1 GMTRSKE
8 QLYFSAANFYGVGKR
23 ERKISP
29 FVQEAIGLQEYR
41 YTETKQNQLPLF
53 EWIKPKEKEEEKS
66 NIKVDYL
73 SYSAIE
79 TFRMCPLHYKLKN
92 ILRIPTPPNAA
103 QSMGNSMH
111 LVLRDLYRHSGQS
124 PESILD
130 NNWIH
135 EGYQSKKHE
144 EDSKKRIA
152 DFLSE
157 YLKTDLHKQAK
168 PLYLEQPFVFK
179 IDDLKIGGKFDR
191 VDDLGDGV
199 VEIIDYKTGANVP
212 SKRDIDINLQ
222 MTVYA
227 MAAAETMQKSIEKIK
242 LSFYYFDTASK
253 VTTVRT
259 KEQLEVAKKELLQ
272 IRDEIQKSNF
282 QCSGS
287 IICQN
292 CEFKILC
299 N

>member
-1 GMTRSKE
+1 M
-8 QLYFSAANFYGVGKR
+8 
-23 ERKISP
+23 
-29 FVQEAIGLQEYR
+29 
-41 YTETKQNQLPLF
+41 
-53 EWIKPKEKEEEKS
+53 
-66 NIKVDYL
+66 
-73 SYSAIE
+73 
-79 TFRMCPLHYKLKN
+79 
-92 ILRIPTPPNAA
+92 
-103 QSMGNSMH
+103 
-111 LVLRDLYRHSGQS
+111 
-124 PESILD
+124 
-130 NNWIH
+130 
-135 EGYQSKKHE
+135 
-144 EDSKKRIA
+144 
-152 DFLSE
+152 
-157 YLKTDLHKQAK
+157 
-168 PLYLEQPFVFK
+168 YLEQPFVFK